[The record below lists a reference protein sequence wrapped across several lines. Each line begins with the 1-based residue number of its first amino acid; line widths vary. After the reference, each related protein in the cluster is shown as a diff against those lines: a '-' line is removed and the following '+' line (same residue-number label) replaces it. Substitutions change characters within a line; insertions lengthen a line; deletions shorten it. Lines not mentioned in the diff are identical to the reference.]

1 EEACIAR
8 CLRSVHFA
16 DEIVVLDNNS
26 TDQTRDIA
34 SGLGAKVLIT
44 LDWPGFGAQKN
55 RALAAATGDWVLSLD
70 ADEWCSGFSVDRPG
84 ASATTRCTRKLW

>member
-1 EEACIAR
+1 MPALSVAIISRNEEACIAR

-55 RALAAATGDWVLSLD
+55 RGDRGLGPF
-70 ADEWCSGFSVDRPG
+70 A
-84 ASATTRCTRKLW
+84 

>member
-1 EEACIAR
+1 MPALSVIIISRNEEACIAR

-34 SGLGAKVLIT
+34 SALGAKVL
-44 LDWPGFGAQKN
+44 
-55 RALAAATGDWVLSLD
+55 
-70 ADEWCSGFSVDRPG
+70 
-84 ASATTRCTRKLW
+84 